1 LLGATSGL
9 GFMLNQGRE
18 LSRVDVVI
26 AALLVF
32 AVAGKAVDLLVRAA
46 ERRLLRWRD
55 LHAGA

>member
-1 LLGATSGL
+1 M